1 MADPFVLYLCI
12 YVFAY
17 LIIYSHRTNGRC
29 APKAEVAINIQ
40 LDSTIERSKPYKPYI
55 QYK

>member
-17 LIIYSHRTNGRC
+17 LIIYSHRTNGRY

-55 QYK
+55 RYK